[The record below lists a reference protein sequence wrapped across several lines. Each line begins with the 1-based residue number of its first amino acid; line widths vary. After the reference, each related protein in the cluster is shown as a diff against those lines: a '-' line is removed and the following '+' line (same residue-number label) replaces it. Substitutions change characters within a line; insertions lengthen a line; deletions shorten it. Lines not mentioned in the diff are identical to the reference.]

1 MARGAGVSS
10 LGRVSRG
17 LVSNHEGNE
26 GDEGHKGLPGSAG
39 VARAGADAP
48 TAFVIFV
55 PW

>member
-1 MARGAGVSS
+1 M
-10 LGRVSRG
+10 SRG

-39 VARAGADAP
+39 MARASVDAP
-48 TAFVIFV
+48 TAFVTFV